1 MKQFGTILVVQQ
13 SKIFID
19 YKNLTYKILNTDRV
33 LRWRSILKDYFPEIE
48 YIQGRK
54 IYWKTYYQDFP
65 LLGIKRLHQ
74 IPLMKRKL
82 CQKSMTSKNYL
93 KVFFP
98 IKLKL
103 TNQYQ
108 RKDPRL
114 MAKYET
120 SC

>member
-54 IYWKTYYQDFP
+54 I
-65 LLGIKRLHQ
+65 
-74 IPLMKRKL
+74 
-82 CQKSMTSKNYL
+82 
-93 KVFFP
+93 
-98 IKLKL
+98 
-103 TNQYQ
+103 
-108 RKDPRL
+108 
-114 MAKYET
+114 
-120 SC
+120 